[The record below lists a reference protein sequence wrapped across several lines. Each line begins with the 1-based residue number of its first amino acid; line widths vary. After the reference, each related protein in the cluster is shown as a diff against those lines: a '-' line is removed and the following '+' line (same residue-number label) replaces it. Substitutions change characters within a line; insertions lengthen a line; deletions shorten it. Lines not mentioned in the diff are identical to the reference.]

1 MKALQSLSSLF
12 FRMILA
18 GIISLIGINIQV
30 FPALASSNIQ
40 DDQPGTVPI
49 SGRVFHGE
57 NLELPAGLE
66 ANLVVYDNLAV
77 VYQQTIS
84 VNDDGKYQFLQV
96 PVQPGWVYLVS
107 VRYQDVN
114 FYSEL
119 YYAEDLDL
127 GIETYAPVTIYET
140 TSDTSYLQAD
150 TVQLMLD
157 FSEPG
162 MMRVAQS
169 YSIINPSQMVIVN
182 DQSREYVLE
191 FSLPSGAQDLSFVD
205 GEIDGRFIRT
215 ENGFGD
221 RQPVVNGESQHV
233 ITYSYE
239 IPYGRKATLDVTLPV
254 ATRSFSVAVPV
265 NGIRLRSQGLNDAG
279 IRNMQGMEMH
289 LFAANNLES
298 GEVISLQISG
308 LPQIEGDV
316 LSGQSLPIGLGV
328 FSLALITASIVISK
342 REKRKVLL
350 KENLKAVNHTNIEP
364 VEYWLEQIAS
374 LEDLHRSGQVDGET
388 YLQRREEFMEGLRQA
403 REFK

>member
-1 MKALQSLSSLF
+1 MKAFQSLLALF
-12 FRMILA
+12 LRMIVA
-18 GIISLIGINIQV
+18 GIIGSISLSIHV
-30 FPALASSNIQ
+30 CPALASSHIQ
-40 DDQPGTVPI
+40 EDQPGTVI
-49 SGRVFHGE
+49 LSGRVMHGE
-57 NLELPAGLE
+57 SLELPAGLE
-66 ANLVVYDNLAV
+66 ANLVVYGNLV
-77 VYQQTIS
+77 VEYQQTVS
-84 VNDDGKYQFLQV
+84 VSDDGKYQFLYV

-107 VRYQDVN
+107 VRYQNVN
-114 FYSEL
+114 FYSEML
-119 YYAEDLDL
+119 YAEDLTN
-127 GIETYAPVTIYET
+127 GIETYVPVTIYET
-140 TSDTSYLQAD
+140 TSDPRYLQAD
-150 TVQLMLD
+150 TVQIMLD

-169 YSIINPSQMVIVN
+169 YSIINLSEMVIVN

-191 FSLPSGAQDLSFVD
+191 FSLPSGAQGLSFVD

-221 RQPVVNGESQHV
+221 RQPVVNGDSQHV

-239 IPYGRKATLDVTLPV
+239 IPYGRKGTLEVTLPV
-254 ATRSFSVAVPV
+254 ATRSFSVAIPV

-279 IRNMQGMEMH
+279 VRDMQGMEMH
-289 LFAANNLES
+289 LFTANNLES
-298 GEVISLQISG
+298 GEVITLKISG
-308 LPQIEGDV
+308 LPEIEGDA

-350 KENLKAVNHTNIEP
+350 KENLKAVNYTNIEP